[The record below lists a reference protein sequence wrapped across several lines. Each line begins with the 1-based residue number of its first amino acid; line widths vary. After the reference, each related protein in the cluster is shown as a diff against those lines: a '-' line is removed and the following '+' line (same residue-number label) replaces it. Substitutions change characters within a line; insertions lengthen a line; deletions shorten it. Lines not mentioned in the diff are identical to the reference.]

1 MEKQRFIEL
10 LKNDKLPAKLAYQTE
25 LSDIEVVSGG
35 LTNSNFSMVLEGKKY
50 MVRFSGVAT
59 EDFISRSQEL
69 HNESI
74 AYKLGLS
81 PDLYLLDV
89 ESGAKISEFV
99 DGAYVYTL
107 EDCRKAEFIDKFVE
121 KIKVLHQSQEKFEG
135 VYDYLE
141 KYETYKAIAME
152 NLNPAD
158 IWGEDFVKVETDFF
172 AAVAKVSEIGW
183 ESCNCH
189 NDILAGNLILD
200 RQQKLFIVDYE
211 YSATNDICWDIA
223 SYITECELDA
233 SSEKYLLEAYFG
245 TCSDQRLEKGR
256 LEKIA
261 CQKAIYN
268 MLWGMWALAK
278 FGRGEDSILEFG
290 IERYARLKYY
300 LGKLDL

>member
-10 LKNDKLPAKLAYQTE
+10 LENDKLPAKLAYKTE
-25 LSDIEVVSGG
+25 ICDIEVVNGG
-35 LTNSNFSMVLEGKKY
+35 LTNSNFSMVLDGKKY

-69 HNESI
+69 HNEAI
-74 AYKLGLS
+74 AYRLGLS

-89 ESGAKISEFV
+89 ESGAKISEYV
-99 DGAYVYTL
+99 DGAKVYTND
-107 EDCRKAEFIDKFVE
+107 DCRKPEFIDKFVE
-121 KIKVLHQSQEKFEG
+121 KIKILHQSQEKFAG
-135 VYDYLE
+135 VYDYIE
-141 KYETYKAIAME
+141 KYETYKGIALE

-158 IWGEDFVKVETDFF
+158 IWGADFLEIEADFF
-172 AAVAKVSEIGW
+172 KAVAKVSEIGW

-200 RQQKLFIVDYE
+200 KEQKLFIVDYE
-211 YSATNDICWDIA
+211 YSAVNDICWDIA
-223 SYITECELDA
+223 SYITECELDENA
-233 SSEKYLLEAYFG
+233 EKYLLKAYFG
-245 TCSDQRLEKGR
+245 ECNQHLTKAR

-278 FGRGEDSILEFG
+278 FGRGEYSILEFSM
-290 IERYARLKYY
+290 ERYARLKDY
-300 LGKLDL
+300 LGKLNL